1 MNGINEIDI
10 ENNCSVCLQTI
21 LSQNLCITN
30 CYHKYCKEC
39 LDKWFNTGK
48 SSCPMCRTD
57 IIYFKHLD
65 KDTRVICITEK
76 NRPTLNNNNDIM
88 IQHKLFVFL
97 LFGSVGGFISVIL
110 ILGIFLADL

>member
-1 MNGINEIDI
+1 MNEINKFNGMNI

-21 LSQNLCITN
+21 LSQNLCTTN

-65 KDTRVICITEK
+65 KDTRVICITK
-76 NRPTLNNNNDIM
+76 KLNRTPNNNNNNDII

-97 LFGSVGGFISVIL
+97 LFGSIGGFL
-110 ILGIFLADL
+110 